1 MNIQRKC
8 EEKIEWKITMSIT
21 ICHITPYAHGD
32 TNNEIL
38 TKNFIFQ
45 K

>member
-21 ICHITPYAHGD
+21 IYKIHPLCHIPLCHDD
-32 TNNEIL
+32 TMM
-38 TKNFIFQ
+38 KF
-45 K
+45 